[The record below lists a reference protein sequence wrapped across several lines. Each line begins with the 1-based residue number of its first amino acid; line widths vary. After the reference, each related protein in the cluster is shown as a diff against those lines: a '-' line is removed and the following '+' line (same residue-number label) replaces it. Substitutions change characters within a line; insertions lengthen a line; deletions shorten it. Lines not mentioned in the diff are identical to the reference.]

1 MVVRYLSIQ
10 QLILAIKRRET
21 WWTRWL
27 YALAVAIRR
36 IHVPYCPPIHA
47 PLYYEQRVRLR
58 IWGNFKRLFYY
69 EPLTKARCVSV
80 GTGLRV
86 LQQVP
91 LIGGNLQIFIGDHVT
106 IDGTNTFAANRVYT
120 EPKLVIGDHSF
131 IGWHVTI
138 SVGQEVTIGR
148 HCLIGMNV
156 LIADNDMHP
165 MDREKRRTHQPVSKD
180 MIHPIYIGDDVWIGA
195 GCYILKGVRIGDGA
209 VIGAGSVVTHDIP
222 PNCVAAGN
230 PARVLRQ
237 VLNEKGTS

>member
-1 MVVRYLSIQ
+1 MVLRHLSIQ
-10 QLILAIKRRET
+10 QLILKIKRRET
-21 WWTRWL
+21 WWARGL
-27 YALAVAIRR
+27 YAMADAIRK
-36 IHVPYCPPIHA
+36 IYVPYCPPIHV
-47 PLYYEQRVRLR
+47 PLYYEQRVRLQ
-58 IWGNFKRLFYY
+58 IWGNFKRLLYY

-80 GTGLRV
+80 GTNLRV

-120 EPKLVIGDHSF
+120 EPKLVIGDHSY

-156 LIADNDMHP
+156 FIADNDMHP
-165 MDREKRRTHQPVSKD
+165 MDREKRRMHQPVPID
-180 MIHPIYIGDDVWIGA
+180 MINPIHIGDDVWIGA
-195 GCYILKGVRIGDGA
+195 GCYILRGVRIGDGA

-222 PNCVAAGN
+222 ANCVAAGN

-237 VLNEKGTS
+237 ILSENGTT